1 MATGARPNEVLA
13 LRWDAD
19 VDLSGAKAKIT
30 FAGTLVERWNKSA
43 GGYQIERQD
52 VTKTDKGFRTVT
64 VSEWLTAILMEMR
77 VMATNE
83 KVFPNEKG
91 SWLSYR
97 NIASRFRDAVKG
109 TPVSW
114 MSPYSFRHGI
124 ATLLER
130 TNGVDAAAK
139 QLGHESP
146 AITMRHYVEPADDA
160 GDFTKALDV
169 LAP

>member
-1 MATGARPNEVLA
+1 M
-13 LRWDAD
+13 
-19 VDLSGAKAKIT
+19 
-30 FAGTLVERWNKSA
+30 
-43 GGYQIERQD
+43 
-52 VTKTDKGFRTVT
+52 T

-146 AITMRHYVEPADDA
+146 AITMRHYVERADDA